1 LDRAA
6 TTLTTQAKPFG
17 IKQLGQTR
25 FAGVVF
31 HGVDDTLKGRLWRRC
46 SSRVSGDSEDSAEVP
61 HPHSIRVRSGAAL
74 RTPAA
79 IVLSKVTVCRLPAAR
94 RAPVSRRHLLRL
106 ARPNRW
112 LREALSLPAA
122 LWLLAAL
129 WLRVALWLRCRS
141 LTAVLRRAE

>member
-1 LDRAA
+1 
-6 TTLTTQAKPFG
+6 
-17 IKQLGQTR
+17 
-25 FAGVVF
+25 
-31 HGVDDTLKGRLWRRC
+31 
-46 SSRVSGDSEDSAEVP
+46 
-61 HPHSIRVRSGAAL
+61 
-74 RTPAA
+74 
-79 IVLSKVTVCRLPAAR
+79 
-94 RAPVSRRHLLRL
+94 LLRL